1 MECGG
6 LKRKNKTMWL
16 YTLVAVYCALLI
28 GASLAG
34 GYLPSL
40 MRLTHMRMQLMMSFV
55 GGLMMGVALLH
66 LLPHAIVET
75 GSLDFA
81 AWSSV
86 LGLLAM
92 FLTIRVFQVHH
103 HGPVSERAC
112 CGHDHDRPNH
122 DQPNQGQHD
131 QGQPNQGQHDHPAAA
146 EGPRGGAHRLS
157 WVGLFLGLG
166 IHSMIDGVAVGASL
180 AAASQHKAAGL
191 LGIGTFL
198 AVLLHKP
205 LDSLSVTS
213 VMVAGK
219 WNQRDLNLA
228 NFLFSLICPFGLL
241 LFYVGIQ
248 ELGEAQHLVVG
259 CAMGFSAGVFLCI
272 SLGDIL
278 PEIQFHRHDRVKL
291 FATLLLGVLLSLA
304 IGLVEPDHA
313 HDLDHAHPHPA
324 ANRLELPATAEP

>member
-1 MECGG
+1 MSCSG
-6 LKRKNKTMWL
+6 LQRKNKTMWL
-16 YTLVAVYCALLI
+16 YTLVAVYCVLLI

-40 MRLTHMRMQLMMSFV
+40 IRLTHMRMQLMMSFV

-122 DQPNQGQHD
+122 DR
-131 QGQPNQGQHDHPAAA
+131 HDHPAAA
-146 EGPRGGAHRLS
+146 EGSRGGVHRLS

-228 NFLFSLICPFGLL
+228 NILFSLICPFGLL

-291 FATLLLGVLLSLA
+291 FATLLLGVVLSLA

-313 HDLDHAHPHPA
+313 HDLDHTHPHPA